1 MLLAP
6 LGPLELLL
14 EQVGMRRL
22 MAPYL
27 SNRLLADTERFATA
41 TGIVRRA
48 VADWPT
54 GKPVPAHDAFQRV
67 VAEQLGF
74 LALGISTREYVD
86 DIIYMLSAALRTQ
99 VSRQLPRVVTRLPRF
114 RRAQRRVYAMLD
126 GVREA
131 HASGGSRAPGQS
143 SNLVDDLLEFNSTD
157 PHVIAQSDLRS
168 FMLIPLVAGLDTA
181 AGALGFMM
189 YEILKRPDILER
201 VRAEADDFFAMDSP
215 SVKDLRAL
223 DVTHRAAMETLRL
236 YPISVTL
243 PRTAANSFRFE
254 GHEIRSGDPV
264 LVAHA
269 LAHMMEEYYPDPE
282 SFDID
287 RFTPA
292 RAEHKQPRTYMP
304 FGTGPHQCLGRS
316 LAEALLVLNTAC
328 WAHDARLALHPHDYK
343 LKTVMQPALVPHK
356 SLRFRV
362 LSRASDAM

>member
-6 LGPLELLL
+6 LGPPELLL

-86 DIIYMLSAALRTQ
+86 DIIYLLSAALRTQ

-131 HASGGSRAPGQS
+131 HASGGSRAPRQS

-157 PHVIAQSDLRS
+157 PHVIAQSDFRS
-168 FMLIPLVAGLDTA
+168 FM
-181 AGALGFMM
+181 
-189 YEILKRPDILER
+189 
-201 VRAEADDFFAMDSP
+201 
-215 SVKDLRAL
+215 
-223 DVTHRAAMETLRL
+223 HRAAMETLRL

-243 PRTAANSFRFE
+243 PRVAANSFRFE

-287 RFTPA
+287 RFTPE

-343 LKTVMQPALVPHK
+343 LKTVMRPALVPHK